1 MTTASSPPSAKS
13 RSRRKLILGI
23 VAIVIIVI
31 LVVPIVLGG
40 GFTVPVAKMT
50 FNETTGSISY
60 ANVQT
65 SVQTI
70 TVFEYYFSVRT
81 GGMVRTSDTDV
92 VTSRGTANI
101 TLSMMLTNPSNQ
113 TIDLGK
119 TTITGGIGTRT
130 HTLYLSVD
138 QGVRAPGIYKLNV
151 ILTADVKPVGGLLA
165 LGLTT
170 SFVSTW
176 QIS

>member
-1 MTTASSPPSAKS
+1 M
-13 RSRRKLILGI
+13 
-23 VAIVIIVI
+23 AIVIIAI
-31 LVVPIVLGG
+31 LLVPIVLGG
-40 GFTVPVAKMT
+40 GVTVPVSKMT

-65 SVQTI
+65 SVQTV

-92 VTSRGTANI
+92 ATSRGTANI

-119 TTITGGIGTRT
+119 TTITGGLGTRT
-130 HTLYLSVD
+130 HTVYLSVD
-138 QGVRAPGIYKLNV
+138 QGVRVPGSYKLNV
-151 ILTADVKPVGGLLA
+151 TITANVKPVIGFLEVGLI
-165 LGLTT
+165 T

>member
-1 MTTASSPPSAKS
+1 LTAASAPSPART
-13 RSRRKLILGI
+13 RSRRKLILAI
-23 VAIVIIVI
+23 VAIVIIAI
-31 LVVPIVLGG
+31 LVVPIILGG
-40 GFTVPVAKMT
+40 GVTVPVSKMT

-65 SVQTI
+65 TTQTM
-70 TVFEYYFSVRT
+70 TVFEYYFSLRT

-92 VTSRGTANI
+92 ATSRGTANI
-101 TLSMMLTNPSNQ
+101 TISMMLTNPSNQ

-138 QGVRAPGIYKLNV
+138 QGVRASGIYKLNV
-151 ILTADVKPVGGLLA
+151 TITANVKPVLLP
-165 LGLTT
+165 LEVGLTT

-176 QIS
+176 QVS